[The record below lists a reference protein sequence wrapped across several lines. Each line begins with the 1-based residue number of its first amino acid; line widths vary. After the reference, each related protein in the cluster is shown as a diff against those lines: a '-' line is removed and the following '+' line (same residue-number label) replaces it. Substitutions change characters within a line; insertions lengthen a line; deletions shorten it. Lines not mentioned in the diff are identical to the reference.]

1 MTETINS
8 DVSSVIE
15 NYPTVIQEK
24 VLFIRNLIYEVAKD
38 LENDSDIE
46 ETLKWNEP
54 SYLVK
59 SGSTIRIAWGSKR
72 PNQYGI
78 FFNCKSK
85 LVDTFKELYPDVFN
99 FEGNRAIIFN
109 KDDVIPIDELKHC
122 IRLALIYHQ
131 LKHLPMLGA

>member
-1 MTETINS
+1 MSDAINS

-15 NYPTVIQEK
+15 NYPTAIQEK
-24 VLFIRNLIYEVAKD
+24 VLFLRNLIYEVAKD
-38 LENDSDIE
+38 LESDSDID

-54 SYLVK
+54 SYLAK

-72 PNQYGI
+72 PNQYGL

-85 LVDTFKELYPDVFN
+85 LVDTFKELYPNVFN